1 VGQYKRKLKKG
12 ERWFY
17 SGQYL
22 GITYFSKAIY
32 LTKQAAKMAERT
44 RISELDEQARNPDA
58 REMFLLELIN
68 ARLDQLQLKRSHT
81 YYRMSKAYFQKL
93 LNGIGDILVTT
104 IKKESV
110 NTLFELEARR
120 LTAAGKTHHKL
131 NEFIR
136 VTKALFN
143 YGIKVYDL
151 NMKNPCVGLDLYPI
165 DIKTKYI
172 PTEEEIAA
180 VYVKLNPKQKILFD
194 FVKESGARI
203 NEAVR
208 FFNNPEISHDQ
219 IVLYTRKSKNSNLT
233 PRHIPKPE
241 CLSQDYSGLHGEWKD
256 PNPRFIEGV
265 VRELELP
272 TSWNFHNLRH
282 RIASIWANS
291 GMSTIEI
298 MQRLGHSNIGT
309 TMKYL
314 QLLGFTNRL

>member
-1 VGQYKRKLKKG
+1 MGQYQRKIKKG
-12 ERWFY
+12 ERWFF
-17 SGQYL
+17 SGQYF
-22 GITYFSKAIY
+22 GVKYHSKAIY
-32 LTKQAAKMAERT
+32 FTKAECKQAERK
-44 RISELDEQARNPDA
+44 RITELDEQARNPDQK
-58 REMFLLELIN
+58 EMLLLELIN
-68 ARLDQLQLKRSHT
+68 IRLDNLQLKRSKT

-93 LNGIGDILVTT
+93 LDHSGNIPVQLISKQE
-104 IKKESV
+104 INK
-110 NTLFELEARR
+110 LFENEAKR
-120 LTAAGKTHHKL
+120 LTAKGKTHHKL

-136 VTKALFN
+136 VVKALFN

-151 NMKNPCVGLDLYPI
+151 NMKNPCYGLELYPI

-172 PTEEEIAA
+172 PSDEEIAE
-180 VYVKLNPKQKILFD
+180 VYGRLNEKQKVLFN

-208 FFNNPEISHDQ
+208 FFNNPEINGNL
-219 IVLYTRKSKNSNLT
+219 IILYTRKSKNSNLT

-241 CLSQDYSGLHGEWKD
+241 CLSQDYSGLKEEWRH
-256 PNPRFIEGV
+256 PNPRFIEEAV
-265 VRELELP
+265 KELEQSTP
-272 TSWNFHNLRH
+272 WNFHNLRH

-314 QLLGFTNRL
+314 QLLGFTSRY